1 MVMGELSFLAFDG
14 SGCVLPVMS
23 DFVTLWKESPE
34 VLYLRAD
41 MSSNESRRAGV
52 KG

>member
-23 DFVTLWKESPE
+23 DFVTLWKESP
-34 VLYLRAD
+34 R
-41 MSSNESRRAGV
+41 SPSF
-52 KG
+52 KGRLVF